1 MDPLL
6 PAMATALWLGV
17 LTSISPCPLATNI
30 VAISFVG
37 QRVGSARQVMLSGLL
52 YTAGRMLAY
61 SALGALLVASVLSV
75 PDLAQW
81 LQAHMNRLLGPIL
94 ILSGLLLLEVVRLN
108 VKGRGVREGLQKRVE
123 NSGVWGAAVLGILFA
138 LSFCP
143 VSAALFFGS
152 LVPLSVR
159 HGSAVLMPSLYGAG
173 TAVPVLG
180 FAVLIALGARSLSTV
195 YQRVTRLEWW
205 ARRVTAVIFLAAGAW
220 YTLIYN
226 FGIQI
231 G

>member
-1 MDPLL
+1 MDPIL
-6 PAMATALWLGV
+6 PALGAALWLGI

-37 QRVGSARQVMLSGLL
+37 NRLGQTRLVLASGAL

-61 SALGALLVASVLSV
+61 SALGVLLVASVLSV

-81 LQAHMNRLLGPIL
+81 LQKYMNRILGPVL
-94 ILSGLLLLEVVRLN
+94 IATGLLLLEIIRVNVR
-108 VKGRGVREGLQKRVE
+108 GSGVREGLQKRVE
-123 NSGVWGAAVLGILFA
+123 GSGIWGAGILGIVFA

-152 LVPLSVR
+152 LVPLAIQQSSR
-159 HGSAVLMPSLYGAG
+159 VLVPAMYGLG
-173 TAVPVLG
+173 TALPVIG
-180 FAVLIALGARSLSTV
+180 FAVLMAFGARSLSAAYRNV
-195 YQRVTRLEWW
+195 ARLEWW
-205 ARRVTAVIFLAAGAW
+205 ARRVTAVLFLGVGIY

-226 FGIQI
+226 FGIMI